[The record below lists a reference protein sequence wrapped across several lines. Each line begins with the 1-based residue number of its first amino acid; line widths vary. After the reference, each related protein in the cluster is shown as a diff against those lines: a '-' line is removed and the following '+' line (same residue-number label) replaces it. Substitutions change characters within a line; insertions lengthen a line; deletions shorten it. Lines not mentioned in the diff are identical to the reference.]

1 MLGMRK
7 KKWLRGGGAYKRE
20 MREGGER
27 WEGKK
32 GGRKREGE
40 KVRRKGRQGH
50 RETERETL

>member
-20 MREGGER
+20 MREGGEMGR
-27 WEGKK
+27 KE
-32 GGRKREGE
+32 GGREREGE